1 MEKDYYSL
9 DQIKTK
15 FKSYRKLS
23 ESNINKDEYLK
34 FCDEIQLLPK
44 EIVDEIQIE
53 IQFVLMSADP
63 EKGNPACY
71 INLAKGIDKKKEGII
86 VLTPHIF
93 MAPYV
98 DKDGKLKQLDPF
110 KIPYP
115 ILHEIAH
122 HVLSHYKAKNKKEY
136 DKNEKA
142 AWELADEWFKQ
153 WNEARRSQR
162 PEGMA
167 SP

>member
-44 EIVDEIQIE
+44 EIVDKIQIE

-63 EKGNPACY
+63 EK
-71 INLAKGIDKKKEGII
+71 E
-86 VLTPHIF
+86 
-93 MAPYV
+93 
-98 DKDGKLKQLDPF
+98 
-110 KIPYP
+110 IPP
-115 ILHEIAH
+115 VI
-122 HVLSHYKAKNKKEY
+122 
-136 DKNEKA
+136 
-142 AWELADEWFKQ
+142 
-153 WNEARRSQR
+153 
-162 PEGMA
+162 
-167 SP
+167 

>member
-63 EKGNPACY
+63 EK
-71 INLAKGIDKKKEGII
+71 E
-86 VLTPHIF
+86 
-93 MAPYV
+93 
-98 DKDGKLKQLDPF
+98 
-110 KIPYP
+110 IPP
-115 ILHEIAH
+115 VI
-122 HVLSHYKAKNKKEY
+122 
-136 DKNEKA
+136 
-142 AWELADEWFKQ
+142 
-153 WNEARRSQR
+153 
-162 PEGMA
+162 
-167 SP
+167 